1 MCLANFTN
9 QPGMTR
15 CLFAGVVLA
24 FVGSC
29 SNGGFTGSSSTARPV
44 PSDQKDLPV
53 VLPTTSD
60 GRPLASAGPVER
72 TGSGSVGNLQCS
84 LQLSYAPEAIACNI
98 PVNADHIWRKTP
110 GWSGQVSAFPDQA
123 AGFISPEAPANGGCK
138 VIQNSTKLVYVSY
151 VVIPAA
157 GQYNFTA
164 IIDNYGS
171 VRLWRRSDPGREV
184 ALAQGDGNG
193 FAQGAVELEATG
205 YAIVVDATDTGIVNG
220 MAFTLRNSAGTV
232 IKRSTSVDPTPWCIF
247 RGVASTDP
255 KTYVPQAA
263 GCRACFGGNN
273 P

>member
-1 MCLANFTN
+1 M
-9 QPGMTR
+9 
-15 CLFAGVVLA
+15 
-24 FVGSC
+24 
-29 SNGGFTGSSSTARPV
+29 
-44 PSDQKDLPV
+44 
-53 VLPTTSD
+53 
-60 GRPLASAGPVER
+60 
-72 TGSGSVGNLQCS
+72 QCS
-84 LQLSYAPEAIACNI
+84 LQLGYAPEAIACNI
-98 PVNADHIWRKTP
+98 PVNAAHIWRETP
-110 GWSGQVSAFPDQA
+110 GWSNQINNFPDQA

-138 VIQNSTKLVYVSY
+138 VIPNTTKLIYVSY

-184 ALAQGDGNG
+184 ALAQGDVNG
-193 FAQGAVELEATG
+193 FAQGTVDMEATG

-232 IKRSTSVDPTPWCIF
+232 IKRSTSGDPATAPWCIF
-247 RGVASTDP
+247 RGVDSTDP

-263 GCRACFGGNN
+263 GCRTCFGGNN